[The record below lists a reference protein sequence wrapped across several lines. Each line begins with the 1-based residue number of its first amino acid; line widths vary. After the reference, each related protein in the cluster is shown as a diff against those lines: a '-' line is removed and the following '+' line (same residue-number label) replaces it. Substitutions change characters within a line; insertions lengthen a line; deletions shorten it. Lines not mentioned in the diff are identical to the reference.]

1 MPLVE
6 QELLTLPEHLSSP
19 QAFSGVRVT
28 QSLALCFV
36 DGCLSVFHLACV
48 LSVLRFTDADF
59 SFGIFKHFL

>member
-6 QELLTLPEHLSSP
+6 HELLTIPEHLSTP

-28 QSLALCFV
+28 RSLALCFV

-59 SFGIFKHFL
+59 PFDIVKHFL